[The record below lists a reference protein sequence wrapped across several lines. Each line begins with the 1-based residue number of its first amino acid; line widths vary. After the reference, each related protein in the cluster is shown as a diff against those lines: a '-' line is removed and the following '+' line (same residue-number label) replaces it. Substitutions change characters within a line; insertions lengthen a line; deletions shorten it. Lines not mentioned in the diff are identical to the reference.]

1 MNTDLDSEEHVFVS
15 QTLSFHQLI
24 SWQRLI
30 MNHEM
35 IMMNKSAHWNIS
47 ISVLLL
53 RLRGHHSL
61 LAGFLIKE
69 VKKYEEI

>member
-1 MNTDLDSEEHVFVS
+1 
-15 QTLSFHQLI
+15 
-24 SWQRLI
+24 

-35 IMMNKSAHWNIS
+35 TVMNKSAHWNIL

-53 RLRGHHSL
+53 RVKDHHSL

-69 VKKYEEI
+69 IKKYEEI

>member
-1 MNTDLDSEEHVFVS
+1 MNTDSEEHVSVS

-24 SWQRLI
+24 SLERLI

-35 IMMNKSAHWNIS
+35 IVMNKSAHWNIL

-53 RLRGHHSL
+53 RVRDHHFL

-69 VKKYEEI
+69 IKKYEEI